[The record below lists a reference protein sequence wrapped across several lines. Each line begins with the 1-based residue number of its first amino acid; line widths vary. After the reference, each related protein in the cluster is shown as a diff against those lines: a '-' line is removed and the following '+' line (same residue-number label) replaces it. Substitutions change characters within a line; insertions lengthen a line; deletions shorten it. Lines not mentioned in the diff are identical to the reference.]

1 MFVGSVLT
9 LFVGSCHW
17 HSRTLCWK
25 ELFVAEV
32 FQYTFVTFH
41 FVTNVRD
48 HPKPDAIN
56 EFCNRRS
63 AFPMEVALE
72 GGLVVGELR

>member
-9 LFVGSCHW
+9 LFVGSSHW
-17 HSRTLCWK
+17 HSRTLCQK

-41 FVTNVRD
+41 FVTKVRD
-48 HPKPDAIN
+48 HPKRDAIN
-56 EFCNRRS
+56 EFCNLRS
-63 AFPMEVALE
+63 AFPMEAALE
-72 GGLVVGELR
+72 RGLVVGELR

>member
-1 MFVGSVLT
+1 MFVASVLT
-9 LFVGSCHW
+9 LFVGSYHW
-17 HSRTLCWK
+17 HSRTLCQK

-56 EFCNRRS
+56 EFCNLRL
-63 AFPMEVALE
+63 AFPMEGALE
-72 GGLVVGELR
+72 RGLMVGELR